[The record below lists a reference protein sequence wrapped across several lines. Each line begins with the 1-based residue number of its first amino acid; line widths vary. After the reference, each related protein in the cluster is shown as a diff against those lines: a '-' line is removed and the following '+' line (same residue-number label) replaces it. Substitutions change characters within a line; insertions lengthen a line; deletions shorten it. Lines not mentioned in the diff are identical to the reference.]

1 MKTLILGGAGFIG
14 SHLAEALLAQGHE
27 VRIFDRPH
35 IQIPAELEE
44 CHGIEW
50 MQGDFLSMAD
60 IQAAVD
66 GVELIFHLVST
77 TLPKNS
83 NDDPGYDVGTNVI
96 GSLHLLDAAV
106 RVGIRKIVFISS
118 GGTIYGIPSQIP
130 IPETHPTDP
139 LVSYGISKLAIEKY
153 LKLYHELHG
162 LDYAVLRVANP
173 YGERQRTDMAQG
185 AVAVFAK
192 KALAGET
199 IEIWGDGS
207 VTRDYIYIADLIEAF
222 VLAASYQGQE
232 RIFNIGGGHGLSLNQ
247 LLATLEELLARPVN
261 RRFLPARNFDVHV
274 NILDITRAREVLGW
288 APRTSFKVGLQ
299 RTLQWLSSHELA
311 VR

>member
-35 IQIPAELEE
+35 IQIPAELKE

-50 MQGDFLSMAD
+50 MQGDFLSVAD

-106 RVGIRKIVFISS
+106 RLGIRKIVFISS
-118 GGTIYGIPSQIP
+118 GGTIYGIPNQIP

-261 RRFLPARNFDVHV
+261 RRFLPARKFDVPV

-299 RTLQWLSSHELA
+299 RTLQWLA
-311 VR
+311 G

>member
-35 IQIPAELEE
+35 IQIPAELKE

-50 MQGDFLSMAD
+50 MQGDFLSVAD

-106 RVGIRKIVFISS
+106 RLGIRKIVFISS
-118 GGTIYGIPSQIP
+118 GGTIYGIPGQIP

-261 RRFLPARNFDVHV
+261 RRFLPARKFDVPV

-288 APRTSFKVGLQ
+288 APRTPFKVGLQ
-299 RTLQWLSSHELA
+299 RTLQWLA
-311 VR
+311 G

>member
-35 IQIPAELEE
+35 IQIPAELKE

-50 MQGDFLSMAD
+50 MQGDFLSVAD

-106 RVGIRKIVFISS
+106 RLGIRKIVFISS

-261 RRFLPARNFDVHV
+261 RRFLPARKFDVPV
-274 NILDITRAREVLGW
+274 NILDIMRAREVLGW

-299 RTLQWLSSHELA
+299 RTLQWQSSHELA

>member
-35 IQIPAELEE
+35 IQIPAELKE

-50 MQGDFLSMAD
+50 MQGDFLSVAD

-106 RVGIRKIVFISS
+106 RLGIRKIVFISS
-118 GGTIYGIPSQIP
+118 GGTIYGIPNQIP

-261 RRFLPARNFDVHV
+261 RRFLPARNFDVPV

-288 APRTSFKVGLQ
+288 APRTPFKVGLQ
-299 RTLQWLSSHELA
+299 RTLQWLA
-311 VR
+311 G

>member
-1 MKTLILGGAGFIG
+1 MANRRVLITGGAGFIG

-35 IQIPAELEE
+35 IQIPAELKE

-50 MQGDFLSMAD
+50 MQGDFLSVAD

-106 RVGIRKIVFISS
+106 RLGIRKIVFISS
-118 GGTIYGIPSQIP
+118 GGTIYGIPGQIP

-173 YGERQRTDMAQG
+173 YGERQRAISDTH
-185 AVAVFAK
+185 
-192 KALAGET
+192 
-199 IEIWGDGS
+199 
-207 VTRDYIYIADLIEAF
+207 
-222 VLAASYQGQE
+222 
-232 RIFNIGGGHGLSLNQ
+232 RIGN
-247 LLATLEELLARPVN
+247 
-261 RRFLPARNFDVHV
+261 
-274 NILDITRAREVLGW
+274 
-288 APRTSFKVGLQ
+288 
-299 RTLQWLSSHELA
+299 
-311 VR
+311 

>member
-35 IQIPAELEE
+35 IQIPAELKE

-50 MQGDFLSMAD
+50 MQGDFLSVAD

-106 RVGIRKIVFISS
+106 RLGIRKIVFISS

-173 YGERQRTDMAQG
+173 YGERQRTDVAQG

-261 RRFLPARNFDVHV
+261 RRFLPARKFDVPV
-274 NILDITRAREVLGW
+274 NVLDITRAREVLGW
-288 APRTSFKVGLQ
+288 APRTPFKVGLQ
-299 RTLQWLSSHELA
+299 RTLQWLSAHELA

>member
-35 IQIPAELEE
+35 IQIPAELKE

-50 MQGDFLSMAD
+50 MQGDFLSVAD

-106 RVGIRKIVFISS
+106 RLGIRKIVFISS
-118 GGTIYGIPSQIP
+118 GGTIYGIPGQIP

-261 RRFLPARNFDVHV
+261 RRFLPARNFDVPV

-288 APRTSFKVGLQ
+288 APRTPFKVGLQ
-299 RTLQWLSSHELA
+299 RTLQWLA
-311 VR
+311 G

>member
-35 IQIPAELEE
+35 IQIPAEFKE

-50 MQGDFLSMAD
+50 MHGDFLSVAD

-96 GSLHLLDAAV
+96 GSIHLLDAAV
-106 RVGIRKIVFISS
+106 RSGVRKIVFISS

-222 VLAASYQGQE
+222 VLAAGYQGQE
-232 RIFNIGGGHGLSLNQ
+232 RIFNIGAGHGLSLNQ
-247 LLATLEELLARPVN
+247 LLATLEELLARPVS
-261 RRFLPARNFDVHV
+261 RRFLPARKFDVAV

-288 APRTSFKVGLQ
+288 TPRTPFKVGIG
-299 RTLQWLSSHELA
+299 RTLDWLSSHELTA
-311 VR
+311 R

>member
-35 IQIPAELEE
+35 IQIPAELKE

-50 MQGDFLSMAD
+50 MQGDFLSVAD

-106 RVGIRKIVFISS
+106 RLGIRKIVFISS

-261 RRFLPARNFDVHV
+261 RRFLPARKFDVPV

-288 APRTSFKVGLQ
+288 APRTPFKVGLQ
-299 RTLQWLSSHELA
+299 RTLQWLA
-311 VR
+311 G